1 MTTEQQNSLAVSK
14 LYPNH
19 YNQNNVENRA
29 SYYEFGLFA
38 ETMFIDNIIEIQY
51 NDINN
56 VMSGSNICCE
66 FYLIPK
72 IYFAFVF
79 VVDVYWVLFA
89 FGYKFMRSQLLVQIH
104 IGYLY
109 ICWSTFQTMCPR
121 SICKVYSRR
130 SSRQVCRGRECTRH
144 NNF

>member
-1 MTTEQQNSLAVSK
+1 MTTERQNSLAVSK

-38 ETMFIDNIIEIQY
+38 EIMFIDNIIEIQY

-79 VVDVYWVLFA
+79 VVDEYWVLFLPLDTNSCDHNCWCKYTLVVCTSA
-89 FGYKFMRSQLLVQIH
+89 GQL
-104 IGYLY
+104 
-109 ICWSTFQTMCPR
+109 
-121 SICKVYSRR
+121 SR
-130 SSRQVCRGRECTRH
+130 
-144 NNF
+144 

>member
-1 MTTEQQNSLAVSK
+1 MTTERQNSLAVSK

-38 ETMFIDNIIEIQY
+38 DIIFIDNIIEIQY
-51 NDINN
+51 NDITN
-56 VMSGSNICCE
+56 VMSESNICCE

-79 VVDVYWVLFA
+79 VVDVYWVLFCLWIQIHA
-89 FGYKFMRSQLLVQIH
+89 ITIAGENTHWLFVHLLVNFPDDVSPIDLQ
-104 IGYLY
+104 GV
-109 ICWSTFQTMCPR
+109 F
-121 SICKVYSRR
+121 
-130 SSRQVCRGRECTRH
+130 SSQ
-144 NNF
+144 